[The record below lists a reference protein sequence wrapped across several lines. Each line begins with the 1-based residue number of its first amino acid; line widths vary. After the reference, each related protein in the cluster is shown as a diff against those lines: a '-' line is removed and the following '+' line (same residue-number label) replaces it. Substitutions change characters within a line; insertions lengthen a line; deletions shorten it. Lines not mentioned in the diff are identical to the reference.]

1 MQGFARY
8 IISGQF
14 PAFTVVFGFSILAFV
29 MPLSAIISAAA
40 IVLITL
46 YATPKNGLLI
56 ATICTLVI
64 TVVSFLL
71 FKNAQVGAYT
81 SILQLVPSL
90 ILASVLFS
98 TRSLSFSI
106 QIAALL
112 GVLAFIGV
120 SLLVPDIQQHWTQAL
135 TAVLDKTLQGRG
147 LNEQQQRQLIQMSA
161 QYMTGVFI
169 AIITLT
175 HCTTLLI
182 GNWWHSLVTE
192 KNKQSSDFQQLRLGK
207 VLAFATI
214 ILLILTAVTRSA
226 FIAQILAI
234 VGILF
239 LLQGLA
245 ILHAITSKAAKGALW
260 LTLSY
265 GILIFVPQ
273 ACLLVIFTG
282 LMDTY
287 IDIRQR
293 ISANTT

>member
-14 PAFTVVFGFSILAFV
+14 QAFTVVFGFSVLAFV

-40 IVLITL
+40 VVLITL

-56 ATICTLVI
+56 AAICTIAIAL
-64 TVVSFLL
+64 VSFLL
-71 FKNAQVGAYT
+71 FNNVQIGAYT
-81 SILQLVPSL
+81 SILQLIPSL
-90 ILASVLFS
+90 ILASILFS

-112 GVLAFIGV
+112 GVLAFISV

-135 TAVLDKTLQGRG
+135 TGVLNKTLQSRG
-147 LNEQQQRQLIQMSA
+147 LDEQQQTQLIQMSA
-161 QYMTGVFI
+161 QFMTGAFI

-182 GNWWHSLVTE
+182 GNWWHSLVKQE
-192 KNKQSSDFQQLRLGK
+192 NKKYNDFPQLRLGK
-207 VLAFATI
+207 VLAFTVI
-214 ILLILTAVTRSA
+214 ILTVLTAVTKSI

-234 VGILF
+234 VGVLF

-245 ILHAITSKAAKGALW
+245 ILHAVTSKAAKRTLW

-265 GILIFVPQ
+265 GILIFMPQ
-273 ACLLVIFTG
+273 ASILVIFTG
-282 LMDTY
+282 LMDTF

-293 ISANTT
+293 MAANNS

>member
-14 PAFTVVFGFSILAFV
+14 QAFTVVFGFSILAFV

-56 ATICTLVI
+56 AVICTVAIAIASL
-64 TVVSFLL
+64 LL
-71 FKNAQVGAYT
+71 FKNAQLGAYT
-81 SILQLVPSL
+81 SILQLAPSL

-112 GVLAFIGV
+112 GVLAFISV
-120 SLLVPDIQQHWTQAL
+120 SLLVPDIQQHWVQAL
-135 TAVLDKTLQGRG
+135 TSVLNKTMQTRG
-147 LNEQQQRQLIQMSA
+147 LDEQQQAQLIQTSA
-161 QYMTGVFI
+161 QFMTGVFI

-175 HCTTLLI
+175 HSTTLLI
-182 GNWWHSLVTE
+182 GNRWHSLVTE
-192 KNKQSSDFQQLRLGK
+192 KHKQGNDFHQLRLGK
-207 VLAFATI
+207 VLAFAAI
-214 ILLILTAVTRSA
+214 ILGVLTAITQSI

-234 VGILF
+234 VGLLF

-245 ILHAITSKAAKGALW
+245 ILHAVISKTAKATLL

-265 GILIFVPQ
+265 GILIFMPQ
-273 ACLLVIFTG
+273 VCLLVIFTG
-282 LMDTY
+282 LMDTF
-287 IDIRQR
+287 IDIRRR
-293 ISANTT
+293 ISANNA